1 MWVEAVAL
9 FRCKGERIQY
19 AWAVRVDTGEVDA
32 FKKLFFLSGVVTDI
46 LFVDFDFHVTFS
58 LQDNDRIAGS
68 VYGRLFSGFVF
79 LCCNTHE
86 REEHHTC

>member
-32 FKKLFFLSGVVTDI
+32 FKKLLFLPGVVTDI
-46 LFVDFDFHVTFS
+46 LFIDFD
-58 LQDNDRIAGS
+58 L
-68 VYGRLFSGFVF
+68 YMLK
-79 LCCNTHE
+79 
-86 REEHHTC
+86 